1 MANQFST
8 MSIEMIDREIKKFE
22 EKMHGRPSEQ
32 DKLMLFA
39 LKTEYEQRQK
49 EARTSDITKIRN
61 MIDEIENAQM
71 GFDSID
77 ISRISSEELIPILLK
92 FYHSQVEFVHKL
104 NKIIDDRTKKD

>member
-8 MSIEMIDREIKKFE
+8 MSLEMIDREIRTFE
-22 EKMHGRPSEQ
+22 EKMHGKPSEQ

-49 EARTSDITKIRN
+49 EARTSESTKLHN
-61 MIDEIENAQM
+61 ALTEIADAQA
-71 GFDSID
+71 GFDAVD
-77 ISRISSEELIPILLK
+77 ISKISSEELLPLMLK

-104 NKIIDDRTKKD
+104 NKIIDERSKKD